1 MLIIDCPFCGPRD
14 HSEFTY
20 GEDASITYPDVD
32 NLDVEAWYKAVFE
45 RENPRGR
52 HLEKWH
58 HQQGCRLW
66 LIVERDT
73 LTHEIFDVRA
83 AHPDMAELSKKPAKK
98 ASKKAPAK
106 KAASKKVATKKP
118 AKKSAKK
125 SASEGGAS

>member
-14 HSEFTY
+14 HSEFSY

-32 NLDVEAWYKAVFE
+32 NLDLEAWYEAVFE

-58 HQQGCRLW
+58 HQQGCRMW
-66 LIVERDT
+66 LVVERDT
-73 LTHEIFDVRA
+73 VTHEIFDVRA

-98 ASKKAPAK
+98 AAAKKTATKKASAKKTTAK
-106 KAASKKVATKKP
+106 KAGAKGAAS
-118 AKKSAKK
+118 
-125 SASEGGAS
+125 